1 MRIFRLCHT
10 CPFLSSAFLVSRRD
24 QSSASIL
31 YLGDTGPDD
40 VEKITQADNTTYS
53 PRYLS
58 QLWKAMAPLVA
69 ADQLK
74 AIFIEVSYPNGR
86 PDNLLFGHLTPDWLL
101 KELNVLRTYHSM
113 KNVKIIVTHIKPD
126 KGAREKIIEQL
137 RSAGGSDFSFILP
150 EQGKAIW
157 L

>member
-1 MRIFRLCHT
+1 
-10 CPFLSSAFLVSRRD
+10 
-24 QSSASIL
+24 
-31 YLGDTGPDD
+31 
-40 VEKITQADNTTYS
+40 
-53 PRYLS
+53 
-58 QLWKAMAPLVA
+58 MAPLVA

-74 AIFIEVSYPNGR
+74 AIFIEVSYANGR

-101 KELNVLRTYHSM
+101 KELNVLRSYHSM

-126 KGAREKIIEQL
+126 KGAREKIIQQL

>member
-1 MRIFRLCHT
+1 VRIFRLCHT
-10 CPFLSSAFLVSRRD
+10 CPFLSSAFLISRRD
-24 QSSASIL
+24 YSSASIL

-40 VEKITQADNTTYS
+40 VEKIKQPDNTTYS
-53 PRYLS
+53 PRYLEK
-58 QLWKAMAPLVA
+58 LWKEMVPLVA

-101 KELNVLRTYHSM
+101 KELNVLRKYHSM
-113 KNVKIIVTHIKPD
+113 KKVQIIITHIKPE

-137 RSAGGSDFSFILP
+137 RSEGDSHFNFVFP
-150 EQGKAIW
+150 QQGEAMW

>member
-1 MRIFRLCHT
+1 VRSFRLCHV
-10 CPFLSSAFLVSRRD
+10 CPYLSSAFLVSRRN

-40 VEKITQADNTTYS
+40 VEQITLSDNTTYS

-58 QLWKAMAPLVA
+58 QLWAAIAPLVA

-74 AIFIEVSYPNGR
+74 AIFIETSYPNGR
-86 PDNLLFGHLTPDWLL
+86 ADDLLFGHLTPDWLL
-101 KELNVLRTYHSM
+101 KELNVLRSYHSLE
-113 KNVKIIVTHIKPD
+113 KVKIIITHIKPET
-126 KGAREKIIEQL
+126 GAREAIIEQL
-137 RSAGGSDFSFILP
+137 TNGTGSYFNFIFP
-150 EQGKAIW
+150 QQGQAIW

>member
-1 MRIFRLCHT
+1 
-10 CPFLSSAFLVSRRD
+10 
-24 QSSASIL
+24 
-31 YLGDTGPDD
+31 LGDTGPDD
-40 VEKITQADNTTYS
+40 VEKITQPDNTTYS

-58 QLWKAMAPLVA
+58 QLWQAMAPLVA

-86 PDNLLFGHLTPDWLL
+86 PDNLLFGHLTPNWLL
-101 KELNVLRTYHSM
+101 KELHVLRTYHSM
-113 KNVKIIVTHIKPD
+113 KNVKIIITHIKPE

-137 RSAGGSDFSFILP
+137 KSEGDSYFNFVFP